1 MMKFIEYVAWFLWG
15 FIFTS
20 IIFASLYSLAI
31 GIKLIPTYAIILDTI
46 LIFGIMVLSI
56 INKNKYYFK
65 SFIFFFITLIIGNS
79 TYIFL
84 KESFNENSS
93 STSSILKNNLDELT
107 PIILLIIIPII
118 SYLLSL
124 NKTSIGT
131 K

>member
-65 SFIFFFITLIIGNS
+65 RFIFFFITLIIGNS

-84 KESFNENSS
+84 KESFNENSC